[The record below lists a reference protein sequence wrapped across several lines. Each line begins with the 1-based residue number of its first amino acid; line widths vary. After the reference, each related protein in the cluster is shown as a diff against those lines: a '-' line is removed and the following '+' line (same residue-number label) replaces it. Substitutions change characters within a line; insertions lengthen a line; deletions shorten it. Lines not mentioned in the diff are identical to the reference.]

1 MAPTPTFTIPTTL
14 NFFYNT
20 TTSTNGS
27 TFIQVSFTLSP
38 PDPNYYYSTGQWYGK
53 LLNTDPW
60 TALSNISTAYHVVN
74 KDYEYYYVHGT
85 VTDGL
90 LSFLSANSNV
100 CTLQFIDFT
109 ITADSTTIP
118 SGSTVNIT
126 CINTTSLPVG
136 TTLSFSW
143 TATNGNITSSTTLST
158 ITAQPI
164 NFTNTPQIITYQ
176 CTVTDGVYAS
186 LVSSIQI
193 TVNPSNDLSFTIS
206 PSSPL
211 FLYDSTS
218 PTYYGQTLLTS
229 NYSSSSSST
238 YSVSNYQWYLNNVA
252 IPSSTLSTYTI
263 TSVTTQ
269 PYTVKAD
276 FTFNGTTYHITSSNS
291 PTPTNE
297 DLSMS
302 PPISFVFSN
311 NEISF
316 GFGGSYPSLTFLWT
330 WTSVSTFINGNI
342 IDNASPD
349 TTVQPFFTGGT
360 SPQRATVI
368 YQVNVSNGEGATLT
382 SYYNLD
388 VDSQVF
394 ISTSPF
400 DTTVVNGNPI
410 TLTAE
415 IYDNTNI
422 TFEWL
427 DNRSNIL
434 PTTQSFSYDPS
445 IYASGYT
452 GTIIIFIRVTNIDG
466 FESQNVKTITILPSP
481 TITVFPSS
489 PNFLVD
495 TTYSRNGT
503 TLLSS
508 STESGFSLS
517 SLQWYY
523 GDDTMI
529 VGANSSTYS
538 FSSYPPLPSTFYMNA
553 TISGYG
559 NTFPSSVSNTTS
571 IVSQKN
577 FSWIVPISHIYA
589 NTPISMS
596 VTNISGITYA
606 WSSSSPNAN
615 ITSVTNTNSITAQPT
630 NTTSS
635 TITIRYNITIT
646 DGQGATLNTYQD
658 IDVDPA
664 VTITASANET
674 KYLGNSIT
682 FVATALNVSSY
693 EWYYTSS
700 TYSNHLMNFMSGS
713 NIYVYE
719 PNNLIGNVKVYCKV
733 TSTFGGISI
742 QYYEI
747 TVLPNAILP
756 KNTIEVY
763 YTDKLVLEAQGGNT
777 YTWEPVKKSPYLSAS
792 CYPSFDTAKIEFTP
806 ERDLEYVVTAYDE
819 MGNEDS
825 TTLFI
830 KVIDK
835 PMKQIDI
842 DILPIFLYENVMQR
856 NTNQIIQ
863 KLKKNTTLLKQL
875 TEFYNVVLMNAYKT
889 KFQAKQGRGYR
900 VPWITKYQITNQKN
914 EMLLSFTQQ
923 YEFLQYLL
931 KNNHSHFLFLT
942 NIIQYNFVL
951 PSCKVQKNYY
961 IQK

>member
-27 TFIQVSFTLSP
+27 TYIQVSFTLDP
-38 PDPNYYYSTGQWYGK
+38 PDPNYYYSNGQWYGAVTIPNW
-53 LLNTDPW
+53 NTL
-60 TALSNISTAYHVVN
+60 TNIPTAYHVVN
-74 KDYEYYYVHGT
+74 KNYEYYYVRGT

-90 LSFLSANSNV
+90 SSFKHGDSND
-100 CTLQFIDFT
+100 CTLQFIDFI
-109 ITADSTTIP
+109 ITADSTTIS

-164 NFTNTPQIITYQ
+164 NFTNTPQTITYQ

-252 IPSSTLSTYTI
+252 IPLATHSTYTI
-263 TSVTTQ
+263 TNVTNQ

-276 FTFNGTTYHITSSNS
+276 FTLDGTTFNATSSNS

-297 DLSMS
+297 VFSMS
-302 PPISFVFSN
+302 PSISFVFSY
-311 NEISF
+311 NEITF
-316 GFGGSYPSLTFLWT
+316 GFSGSYPSLTFLWT
-330 WTSVSTFINGNI
+330 WSSLSTYIDGNI
-342 IDNASPD
+342 IIDDGSPMVI
-349 TTVQPFFTGGT
+349 VQPFFTGGT

-382 SYYNLD
+382 SYYNLQ

-400 DTTVVNGNPI
+400 DTTVINGNPI

-415 IYDNTNI
+415 IYDNTDV

-427 DNRSNIL
+427 DDRGNIL

-452 GTIIIFIRVTNIDG
+452 GTILIYIKVTNADG
-466 FESQNVKTITILPSP
+466 FESQNTKTITILPSP
-481 TITVFPSS
+481 TLTVSPSS

-495 TTYSRNGT
+495 ITYSRNGT

-523 GDDTMI
+523 GDGTMI

-538 FSSYPPLPSTFYMNA
+538 FSSYPASPSTFYVDA

-559 NTFPSSVSNTTS
+559 NTFPSSISNTTS
-571 IVSQKN
+571 VVSQKN
-577 FSWIVPISHIYA
+577 FSWTVPISHVYA
-589 NTPISMS
+589 NTTFTMS
-596 VTNISGITYA
+596 VTNISGITYS
-606 WSSSSPNAN
+606 WSSSNPNAN
-615 ITSVTNTNSITAQPT
+615 ITSVTDTNSITAQPI

-635 TITIRYNITIT
+635 TITIRYDITIT

-658 IDVDPA
+658 IEVDPA

-747 TVLPNAILP
+747 TVLPNVIIP

-763 YTDKLVLEAQGGNT
+763 YTDKLVLEATGGNS
-777 YTWEPVKKSPYLSAS
+777 YTWEPIKNSPYLPAS

-806 ERDLEYVVTAYDE
+806 ERDLEYVLTAYDE
-819 MGNEDS
+819 VGNEDS

-830 KVIDK
+830 KVVDK

-842 DILPIFLYENVMQR
+842 DILPVSLYENIMQR

-900 VPWITKYQITNQKN
+900 VPWITRFQITNQKN

-931 KNNHSHFLFLT
+931 KDNTSHFSFLV

-951 PSCKVQKNYY
+951 PSCKVKKNYY